1 MTDSSDPIPA
11 TVLSGSL
18 GAGKTTIVN
27 HLLSETDRRLAVVV
41 NDVGELNVDRELVER
56 RIDLANSESEVYGL
70 ESGCICCGLQGEFEN
85 ELYRLAY
92 DLAFDHLLVESSGIS
107 EPAPIARNLA
117 QPGPVGDLYEI
128 DAMVTVVDTP
138 RFLDAF
144 GSESVPERSGPG
156 EEGTRPLSDLTIEQ
170 VEFCDVLVSNKC
182 DLLSEVEV
190 EQAERLLRALQPDAT
205 LHWTEFGRIEVEKLI
220 GTGRF
225 DLERV
230 RGSAGWKRAI
240 EHHEAHADG
249 HDHDHDDTGD
259 HDPETHEE
267 GHSHGHDHHD
277 HHDHRHPPEAYGID
291 SFLYHG
297 TRPFHPER
305 LLDWLREP
313 PAGIVRWKGL
323 LWVAGRHRQGFDLSG
338 AGEQVRVSINGRWVA
353 TLPAFQRE
361 AYRERNPTMHW
372 DEEWGDR
379 ENKLVFIGTDY
390 DDRSIT
396 DALDDCLLTDQEMET
411 DWGAFENE
419 FPRRP
424 AEELVVDPEG
434 SELVPGAD

>member
-1 MTDSSDPIPA
+1 MTDAPDRIPA

-18 GAGKTTIVN
+18 GAGKTTMVN

-41 NDVGELNVDRELVER
+41 NDMGELNVDRELVER
-56 RIDLANSESEVYGL
+56 RIDIASSESEVYGL

-85 ELYRLAY
+85 ELYRLAHE
-92 DLAFDHLLVESSGIS
+92 LAFDHLLVESSGIS
-107 EPAPIARNLA
+107 EPAPIARTLA
-117 QPGPVGDLYEI
+117 QPGPVGDLYRI
-128 DAMVTVVDTP
+128 DAMVTVVDAP

-144 GSESVPERSGPG
+144 GSESVPGRSGPG

-170 VEFCDVLVSNKC
+170 VEFCDVLVANKR
-182 DLLSEVEV
+182 DRLADDGVEEVE
-190 EQAERLLRALQPDAT
+190 RLFRALQSDAAI
-205 LHWTEFGRIEVEKLI
+205 HWTTFGRIDPIELL

-249 HDHDHDDTGD
+249 HDQSGNGSHAHD
-259 HDPETHEE
+259 
-267 GHSHGHDHHD
+267 SHDHHD
-277 HHDHRHPPEAYGID
+277 HHDHLHPPDAYGVD
-291 SFLYHG
+291 SFLYHR

-313 PAGIVRWKGL
+313 PAGVVRWKGL

-353 TLPAFQRE
+353 TLPRFQRE

-372 DEEWGDR
+372 DEQWGDR
-379 ENKLVFIGTDY
+379 ENTLVFIGTDH
-390 DDRSIT
+390 DERAIT
-396 DALDDCLLTDQEMET
+396 DTLDDCLLTDREIET

-424 AEELVVDPEG
+424 TEELVVGPE
-434 SELVPGAD
+434 EPRLVPGGD